1 MHHIAT
7 SGGLLIPTSIDNPTF
22 RNLFVGSV
30 CIFLLLGPPT
40 DSGFQLEG
48 IPLRYFIRIWRTI
61 DWMISPYST
70 VQVPPDLLRL
80 PFIPPSWPFLDDD
93 DLDFVIHFTT
103 YDPAL
108 GYPFFHA
115 LTDDGFHWFANGTT
129 QELLYHTLAVPGSAG
144 SLGVVEAIALPDG
157 SALIGPSVT
166 FGIEKF
172 AFVLAWVSPRR
183 HTLCTKLHRKLR
195 LSSKCGMWLC
205 TCTACP
211 TRSSTTLGSMLSP
224 TALPNFP
231 VISTMC

>member
-1 MHHIAT
+1 M
-7 SGGLLIPTSIDNPTF
+7 F
-22 RNLFVGSV
+22 LF
-30 CIFLLLGPPT
+30 LGPPT
-40 DSGFQLEG
+40 DSSFQLEG

-61 DWMISPYST
+61 DWMVSPYST
-70 VQVPPDLLRL
+70 VQAPSGLPRL
-80 PFIPPSWPFLDDD
+80 PFIPPSWPFLDND
-93 DLDFVIHFTT
+93 DLDFVMHFTT

-108 GYPFFHA
+108 GYPFLHA
-115 LTDDGFHWFANGTT
+115 LTDDGFHWFANVTT

-157 SALIGPSVT
+157 SAVIGPSVM

-183 HTLCTKLHRKLR
+183 HTLIYTKLYRKLR
-195 LSSKCGMWLC
+195 LSSKCGTWLC
-205 TCTACP
+205 KYTACP

-231 VISTMC
+231 VISTMY